1 MTAVVVR
8 APGSKSVTHRAYVLA
23 AASAV
28 PCRVEGGSTGAD
40 CRSTLGALAAL
51 GARFVVEGDVVTFEP
66 SRWAGGGVLDCGN
79 SGTTLR
85 VLMGQAARLSAPVRL
100 VGDRSLESRPNGP
113 LVAALRALGA
123 RVDASGGRA
132 PVEVRGPIAAGEV
145 ALPAR
150 TSSQFATSLML
161 ALAQCAGDSVLRLA
175 APVASRPYLAVTEA
189 VAAAFGVRFVVDE
202 GPAGLVIGVP
212 GGQRPAAAGYR
223 VEGDWSGA
231 AFPLVAG
238 AVLGQAVAVEGLR
251 RDSAQGDRAV
261 AELVGRFGPEVGWV
275 GALLRSTP
283 GALRAPAPV
292 DVGQTPDL
300 FPPLCALAACS
311 EGRTVL
317 YGAPGLRDKECDRIA
332 VMAAGLTALGVRCRE
347 RADGIEIEG
356 GLGAGE
362 ASGGVAC
369 HGDHRVHM
377 AFSILAR
384 VARAAGRAVEVDGRG
399 CEAVSYPAF
408 HADLAR
414 LAAGL

>member
-1 MTAVVVR
+1 MTAVVVQ
-8 APGSKSVTHRAYVLA
+8 APGSKSVTHRAYVLGA
-23 AASAV
+23 LSAV

-51 GARFVVEGDVVTFEP
+51 GAQFVVEGDVVAFEP
-66 SRWAGGGVLDCGN
+66 ATWAGGGVLDCGN

-85 VLMGQAARLSAPVRL
+85 LLMGQAARLAAPVRL
-100 VGDRSLESRPNGP
+100 VGDRSLEARPNGP
-113 LVAALRALGA
+113 LVAALRGLGA
-123 RVDASGGRA
+123 QVEAEDGRA
-132 PVEVRGPIAAGEV
+132 PVVVRGPIEAGEV

-150 TSSQFATSLML
+150 TSSQFASSLML
-161 ALAQCAGDSVLRLA
+161 ALAQCAGESVVRLA

-189 VAAAFGVRFVVDE
+189 VAAAFGVRFEVVTGE
-202 GPAGLVIGVP
+202 GGLVIRVP
-212 GGQRPAAAGYR
+212 GGQRPAATGYR

-238 AVLGQAVAVEGLR
+238 AVLGRAVAVEGLR

-261 AELVGRFGPEVGWV
+261 AEVVGRFGASVEWV
-275 GALLRSTP
+275 GELLRVEP

-292 DVGQTPDL
+292 DVGATPDL

-311 EGRTVL
+311 EGTTVL

-332 VMAAGLTALGVRCRE
+332 AMAAGLSALGVRCRE

-356 GLGAGE
+356 GPIGGGAV
-362 ASGGVAC
+362 AS
-369 HGDHRVHM
+369 HDDHRVHM
-377 AFSILAR
+377 AFSILAA
-384 VARAAGRAVEVDGRG
+384 VAGGGVEVDGRG

-414 LAAGL
+414 ISAGRAF